1 MSVFLTGIIVALAIS
16 VPMGAVAIFVIHRI
30 IAKNWKSSIPI
41 IVGSMLAN
49 IVFSLVASF
58 GVSFLS
64 VFISEEERGLGM
76 LGALFLFFI
85 GLNIMFSRSNFLTTK
100 DEDEQ
105 RLIKREVKWVLK
117 DLGVGFM
124 LTITNPLTFL
134 AILGFIAWLGGGG
147 EVGSVMYMIS
157 IAGGIICGLFLWW
170 VGVLIIVSLVK
181 ARMKIPS
188 LQVINKVFGI
198 LLIVA
203 SVILLIR
210 LF

>member
-49 IVFSLVASF
+49 IIFSLVASF

-64 VFISEEERGLGM
+64 IFISEEERGLGM

-85 GLNIMFSRSNFLTTK
+85 GLNIMFKRSNFLTTK

-105 RLIKREVKWVLK
+105 RLIKWEIKWVLK

-134 AILGFIAWLGGGG
+134 AILGFIAWLRGGG
-147 EVGSVMYMIS
+147 EVGGAMYMIS
-157 IAGGIICGLFLWW
+157 IAGGIVCGLFLWW
-170 VGVLIIVSLVK
+170 AGVLIIVSLVK

-188 LQVINKVFGI
+188 LQVINKIFGV

-210 LF
+210 LI

>member
-1 MSVFLTGIIVALAIS
+1 
-16 VPMGAVAIFVIHRI
+16 
-30 IAKNWKSSIPI
+30 
-41 IVGSMLAN
+41 
-49 IVFSLVASF
+49 
-58 GVSFLS
+58 
-64 VFISEEERGLGM
+64 M

-85 GLNIMFSRSNFLTTK
+85 GLNIMFKRSNFLTTK

-105 RLIKREVKWVLK
+105 RLIKWEIKWVLK

-134 AILGFIAWLGGGG
+134 AILGFIAWLRGGG
-147 EVGSVMYMIS
+147 EVGGAMYMIS
-157 IAGGIICGLFLWW
+157 IAGGIVCGLFLWW
-170 VGVLIIVSLVK
+170 AGVLIIVSLVK

-188 LQVINKVFGI
+188 LQVINKIFGV

-210 LF
+210 LI